1 MLPGGEVARR
11 GGAGDAGGAGG
22 AGSSEA
28 SPKRGCRR
36 FQRSCPMTAGGRYE

>member
-1 MLPGGEVARR
+1 MVPGGEVARR
-11 GGAGDAGGAGG
+11 GGAGDAGG